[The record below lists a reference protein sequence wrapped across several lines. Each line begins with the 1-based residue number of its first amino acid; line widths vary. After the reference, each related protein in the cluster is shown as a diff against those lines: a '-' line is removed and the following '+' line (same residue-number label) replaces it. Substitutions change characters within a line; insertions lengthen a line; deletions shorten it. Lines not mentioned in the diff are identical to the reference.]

1 MEKERGGIKVDSGEK
16 ERALE
21 YFAEKCT
28 WCKDYNGIENDPPC
42 NRVGNTCIDLMKI
55 RKELTTDGVKEERR

>member
-1 MEKERGGIKVDSGEK
+1 MDSGEK

-42 NRVGNTCIDLMKI
+42 NRVGNTCIDLMRI
-55 RKELTTDGVKEERR
+55 RKELTTDGIKEERR